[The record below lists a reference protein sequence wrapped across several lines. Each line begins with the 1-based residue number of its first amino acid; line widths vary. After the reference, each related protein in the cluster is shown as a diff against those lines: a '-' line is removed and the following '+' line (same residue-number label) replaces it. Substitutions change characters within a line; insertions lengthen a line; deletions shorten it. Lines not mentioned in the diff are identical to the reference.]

1 MLNKHISSSSS
12 TSITSLCT
20 WLSVFISISFPDVQ
34 FVSPDGAVDMADDD
48 DDDDVSAAWE
58 KTTPVSDSG
67 AGTGPSQDVHVEDP
81 AEEEGKVLYV
91 TMLLLVVQ
99 G

>member
-1 MLNKHISSSSS
+1 MLNKHISSSS

-34 FVSPDGAVDMADDD
+34 VVSPDGAVDMAY
-48 DDDDVSAAWE
+48 DDDVSAAAE
-58 KTTPVSDSG
+58 KSTPVSDSG

-81 AEEEGKVLYV
+81 AEEGKVLYV